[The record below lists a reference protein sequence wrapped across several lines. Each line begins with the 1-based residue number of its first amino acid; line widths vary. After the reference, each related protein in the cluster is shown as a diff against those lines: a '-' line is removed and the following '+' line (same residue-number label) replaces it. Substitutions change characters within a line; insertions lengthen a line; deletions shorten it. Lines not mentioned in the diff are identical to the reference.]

1 MSYPLLALVCKSE
14 LAVCY
19 SDHSFLCYERIFAY
33 TNHTAVNSSTCSCHR
48 RHNHSSS
55 SSCED
60 RGPRDDRLYADSMSS
75 ESVERTGR
83 ESRLG
88 WELKQVTSSHL
99 PSRSSSR
106 RCTMGLSTT
115 LTPTM
120 TPRTKIMTSYKSAHQ
135 RLIGSLITRIR
146 HDNARKSTHLKDYDV
161 LHDSLAYYFHYCSP
175 PNTLRCYLS
184 LLLW

>member
-1 MSYPLLALVCKSE
+1 MSYITRNTKSTLLTTQFVKYRKQICEEHHAHVPVQCKMSYHLLALVRASE
-14 LAVCY
+14 LTVCY
-19 SDHSFLCYERIFAY
+19 SGHSFLCYARIFAY
-33 TNHTAVNSSTCSCHR
+33 TNDTAVNSSTCNYHR
-48 RHNHSSS
+48 QHNHSSS

-99 PSRSSSR
+99 QNRSSSR
-106 RCTMGLSTT
+106 RCMMGLSTT

-120 TPRTKIMTSYKSAHQ
+120 TPRTNT
-135 RLIGSLITRIR
+135 
-146 HDNARKSTHLKDYDV
+146 NDV
-161 LHDSLAYYFHYCSP
+161 I
-175 PNTLRCYLS
+175 
-184 LLLW
+184 